1 MPGSGWPGAGHVFC
15 PGHVTHVH
23 VAGCPPGAARV
34 ASYKTPHSACLCP
47 ASKVVSV
54 VGYRQRHTKFGYVL
68 NFGDFL
74 RVKLSLIGDL
84 ILQTDKMNEENY
96 LLKWND
102 FDKNLSEGLRSL
114 KSENT
119 FCDVTL
125 ACEESS
131 LEAHRVVLS
140 VCSDFFRGVLTRTS
154 HHHPYLYMKGVRMAD
169 METILHFMYH
179 GEANVALE
187 DLESFLAAA
196 NELQI
201 KGLTAPS
208 VNQFKKSLSQDK
220 EEPSSPQPPPSKKVK
235 KEKVETSSEKQSNIT
250 SRSVLKR
257 RNTDSS
263 VGEESRVKEEY
274 KVQLVDPDLP
284 DETFEQSEL
293 TPYDDSIQDYIQ
305 DADGSNYSLEDGS
318 FSGTQGDT
326 ASGDH
331 SLSFI

>member
-1 MPGSGWPGAGHVFC
+1 M
-15 PGHVTHVH
+15 
-23 VAGCPPGAARV
+23 
-34 ASYKTPHSACLCP
+34 
-47 ASKVVSV
+47 
-54 VGYRQRHTKFGYVL
+54 
-68 NFGDFL
+68 
-74 RVKLSLIGDL
+74 
-84 ILQTDKMNEENY
+84 TDENY

-114 KSENT
+114 KTENT

-125 ACEESS
+125 ACEEVQ

-140 VCSDFFRGVLTRTS
+140 VCSDFFRNVLTRS
-154 HHHPYLYMKGVRMAD
+154 EHHHPYLFLKGVRMAD

-208 VNQFKKSLSQDK
+208 VNQFKKSLAQDK
-220 EEPSSPQPPPSKKVK
+220 EEAPSSPQPPPSKKVK
-235 KEKVETSSEKQSNIT
+235 KEKPEAGSGEKQSSVNT

-257 RNTDSS
+257 RNTDASS
-263 VGEESRVKEEY
+263 TGEESRAKDEY
-274 KVQLVDPDLP
+274 KVQLVDADLP

-305 DADGSNYSLEDGS
+305 DADGNNYSLEDGS
-318 FSGTQGDT
+318 FSGSQPDT
-326 ASGDH
+326 ASEVKRLTDQYLQKVETDAGVLWSCTRCGKQGKMKHHVREHIESNHIDCLTFNCPFCNKEIKNRVALRSH
-331 SLSFI
+331 ISKNHREENMRSKGHIF

>member
-1 MPGSGWPGAGHVFC
+1 M
-15 PGHVTHVH
+15 
-23 VAGCPPGAARV
+23 
-34 ASYKTPHSACLCP
+34 
-47 ASKVVSV
+47 
-54 VGYRQRHTKFGYVL
+54 
-68 NFGDFL
+68 
-74 RVKLSLIGDL
+74 
-84 ILQTDKMNEENY
+84 
-96 LLKWND
+96 
-102 FDKNLSEGLRSL
+102 
-114 KSENT
+114 
-119 FCDVTL
+119 
-125 ACEESS
+125 
-131 LEAHRVVLS
+131 
-140 VCSDFFRGVLTRTS
+140 
-154 HHHPYLYMKGVRMAD
+154 
-169 METILHFMYH
+169 
-179 GEANVALE
+179 EANVALE

-220 EEPSSPQPPPSKKVK
+220 ETEPSSPQPPPSKKVK
-235 KEKVETSSEKQSNIT
+235 KEKVETSSEKQSNNT

-326 ASGDH
+326 ASEVKRLTDQYSQKVEVDGGVLWSCTRCGKQGKMKHHVREHIESNHIDCLTFNCPFCNKEIKNRVALRSH
-331 SLSFI
+331 ISKNHREENMRSKGHIF